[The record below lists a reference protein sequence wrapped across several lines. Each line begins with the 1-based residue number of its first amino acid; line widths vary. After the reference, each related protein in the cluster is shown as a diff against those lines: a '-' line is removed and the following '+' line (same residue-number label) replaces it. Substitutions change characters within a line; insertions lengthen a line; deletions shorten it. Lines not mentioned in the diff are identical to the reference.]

1 MYDIILINVMKEVIG
16 MKAKIDVWK
25 QEWFAQKD
33 IFFSA
38 LLVGLLTHGYMMFN
52 KLPNID
58 EYVAMFHYGSGYS
71 SGRWLLALMGNFM
84 FRIDGVYSLPYLNGA
99 FFLFTLAIS
108 ITVFLKP
115 FDINNRWIKRIFA
128 ALFVAFPTVTS
139 TMSFMFTV
147 PFYGIAILF
156 MALAFYLAV
165 TYKYGFLPSIL
176 LVCCSLGIY
185 QAYWCLGASFFL
197 LYLISLCMNKDTK
210 NKELLT
216 ASLKILVTL
225 LAGLVL
231 YLVINK
237 IMLAAQN
244 MNLSGY
250 QGINQMGAFSLSQLP
265 TILYNA
271 YGWFFRMVTENY
283 LYITWYPIV
292 RYIIGIGY
300 LLTIVCFSVACFQ
313 NRKHILR
320 LLGLILFTLI
330 LPLTINSIYLMCND
344 ASTIH
349 LLMCYS
355 VVLVF
360 FMPLVYLQG
369 VCATKALTSRILPLF
384 KGGYLTGLLLVLFLY
399 VRLANLYYLDLE
411 LAYNETNSFM
421 ITLST
426 RIQQTEGYT
435 TDKPL
440 YFHGLYPHA
449 TNRNIWELRAV
460 NQMHGTIDVD
470 NMINSP
476 LMRYNFSRVYLSTP
490 IHEVTDPAIIEEL
503 QDDIQEMSNYPND
516 GSIKLIDDV
525 IVIKLSD

>member
-1 MYDIILINVMKEVIG
+1 MKTRLNIL
-16 MKAKIDVWK
+16 K
-25 QEWFAQKD
+25 QEWFTQKD

-38 LLVGLLTHGYMMFN
+38 LFIGILTHGYMLFN

-58 EYVAMFHYGSGYS
+58 DYVAMFHYGSGYS

-84 FRIDGVYSLPYLNGA
+84 FRVDGVYSLPYLNGA
-99 FFLFTLAIS
+99 FFLFTLALS
-108 ITVFLKP
+108 ITIFLRP
-115 FDINNRWIKRIFA
+115 FDFNNKWIKRVFA

-147 PFYGIAILF
+147 PFYGVAILF
-156 MALAFYLAV
+156 MAIAFYLAV

-176 LVCCSLGIY
+176 FICCSLGIY

-197 LYLISLCMNKDTK
+197 LYLIALCMNKETK
-210 NKELLT
+210 NKDFLIV
-216 ASLKILVTL
+216 AVKILITL
-225 LAGLVL
+225 LAGLIL
-231 YLVINK
+231 YLTINK

-244 MNLSGY
+244 ITLSGY
-250 QGINQMGAFSLSQLP
+250 QGINQMGAFSLSQIP
-265 TILYNA
+265 SILANA
-271 YGWFFRMVTENY
+271 YGWFFKIVTENY
-283 LYITWYPIV
+283 LFINWYPIV
-292 RYIIGIGY
+292 RYIIGAGY
-300 LLTIVCFSVACFQ
+300 LLAFVFFVLGCYQ
-313 NRKHILR
+313 NRKNLLR
-320 LLGLILFTLI
+320 LLALLLFTLI

-344 ASTIH
+344 SSIIH

-360 FMPLVYLQG
+360 FIPFIYIHGVSSNQKTPHIAGYL
-369 VCATKALTSRILPLF
+369 
-384 KGGYLTGLLLVLFLY
+384 KGGYLCCLLLVTFIY
-399 VRLANLYYLDLE
+399 VRLANMYYLDLE
-411 LAYNETNSFM
+411 LAYHETNSFM

-449 TNRNIWELRAV
+449 TNRNIWELRSV

-470 NMINSP
+470 NVINSP
-476 LMRYNFSRVYLSTP
+476 LMRKNFSRIYLSTP
-490 IHEVTDPAIIEEL
+490 IYEVSDPAVIEKL
-503 QDDIQEMSNYPND
+503 QEDILEMSDYPND
-516 GSIKLIDDV
+516 GSIKLIDDI

>member
-1 MYDIILINVMKEVIG
+1 MNDRLNT
-16 MKAKIDVWK
+16 WK
-25 QEWFAQKD
+25 QELVAQKD
-33 IFFSA
+33 VFFSA
-38 LLVGLLTHGYMMFN
+38 LFIGLITHGYMLLN

-99 FFLFTLAIS
+99 FFLFTLALS
-108 ITVFLKP
+108 ITFFLSP
-115 FDINNRWIKRIFA
+115 FDFKNRWIPRIFA

-156 MALAFYLAV
+156 MAIAFYLTV
-165 TYKYGFLPSIL
+165 SNKYGFLPAIFFIG
-176 LVCCSLGIY
+176 CSMGIY

-197 LYLISLCMNKDTK
+197 LYLILLCMNKDIK
-210 NKELLT
+210 DKELLT
-216 ASLKILVTL
+216 SAVKILVTL
-225 LAGLVL
+225 LAGLL
-231 YLVINK
+231 FYLLVNK
-237 IMLAAQN
+237 IMLTVQN
-244 MNLSGY
+244 INLSGY
-250 QGINQMGAFSLSQLP
+250 QGINQMGAFTLSQIP
-265 TILYNA
+265 SILSNA
-271 YGWFFRMVTENY
+271 YGWFFKMVTENY

-300 LLTIVCFSVACFQ
+300 LLTVVFFGVACYQ
-313 NRKHILR
+313 NRKSLLR
-320 LLGLILFTLI
+320 LSGLILFTLL

-360 FMPLVYLQG
+360 LMPFVYLQG
-369 VCATKALTSRILPLF
+369 VCSRLKTPRVSLF
-384 KGGYLTGLLLVLFLY
+384 MNGSYLSCLLLVLFLY
-399 VRLANLYYLDLE
+399 IRLANIYYLDLE
-411 LAYNETNSFM
+411 LAYHETNSFM
-421 ITLST
+421 ITLSS

-449 TNRNIWELRAV
+449 TNRNIWELRPV

-470 NMINSP
+470 NVINSP
-476 LMRYNFSRVYLSTP
+476 LMRSNFSRIYLSTP
-490 IHEVTDPAIIEEL
+490 IYEVTDPAVIEML
-503 QDDIQEMSNYPND
+503 QKDISEMSNYPND